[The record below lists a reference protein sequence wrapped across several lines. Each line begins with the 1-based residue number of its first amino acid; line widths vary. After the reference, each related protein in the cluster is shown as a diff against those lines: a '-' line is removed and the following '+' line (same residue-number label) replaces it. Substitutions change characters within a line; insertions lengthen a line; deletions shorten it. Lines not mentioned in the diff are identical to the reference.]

1 MNNENSI
8 FDLNLSE
15 YLGKIN
21 QIYAKRDKNK
31 TLTETLNEFKQ
42 MTKSYNDFVQNN
54 DNELT
59 YSEYNFIKCT
69 REEQEQFFN
78 DQLQLLECL
87 VTNSIYDKQGLIW
100 NWYDIFK
107 LLYDTI

>member
-42 MTKSYNDFVQNN
+42 MTKSYNDFV
-54 DNELT
+54 
-59 YSEYNFIKCT
+59 
-69 REEQEQFFN
+69 
-78 DQLQLLECL
+78 
-87 VTNSIYDKQGLIW
+87 
-100 NWYDIFK
+100 
-107 LLYDTI
+107 

>member
-21 QIYAKRDKNK
+21 QIYAKRNKNK

-59 YSEYNFIKCT
+59 Y
-69 REEQEQFFN
+69 
-78 DQLQLLECL
+78 
-87 VTNSIYDKQGLIW
+87 
-100 NWYDIFK
+100 
-107 LLYDTI
+107 